1 MSSTICCLI
10 VGVYVDMMVIQR
22 RILFFLSVIVFVCSL
37 SNFVVTS
44 IFQTPCFYPTKI
56 NIGSLPLKGV
66 TFSAKER
73 NPKVFHQYEVDDDC
87 STTKDLLLK
96 YICEVEA
103 VTVFYS
109 PQQQPTVIAKDLSI
123 LRYYAQRDLEGWT
136 RAFKNISFDIS
147 EYSFKQ
153 SIKLSKMSVLLCLG
167 ITSQDKHCLK
177 PSAYKFLTQG
187 QRISQIHFLRD
198 VLWRKDAFCYSL
210 KEALNGYS
218 GWRNFTFP
226 CWVLPQDTELLKKEI
241 QRKGGSYIVKPS
253 FRGEGHGIF
262 IIDSFD
268 EIERLALDNFVVQPF
283 LNSPYL
289 VKGKKFDL
297 RTYVLVTSIS
307 PLRLYF
313 YKEGLVRFASSKY
326 NSNATRGGKQQQY
339 LTNTSVGKK
348 FTKLA
353 NLTWTYKKLSS
364 YFLKKKIDPDKIF
377 AAVHNAIS
385 RTILSSEF
393 RFISDSK

>member
-1 MSSTICCLI
+1 
-10 VGVYVDMMVIQR
+10 MVIIWR
-22 RILFFLSVIVFVCSL
+22 VVFFFSVILFITSL
-37 SNFVVTS
+37 LNFILTLY
-44 IFQTPCFYPTKI
+44 FQTQCVDVTHNIQGLMGGTIFLATKKKRV
-56 NIGSLPLKGV
+56 NSN
-66 TFSAKER
+66 A
-73 NPKVFHQYEVDDDC
+73 FHQYETDDDC
-87 STTKDLLLK
+87 SGAKDPFLK
-96 YICEVEA
+96 HVCEVEA
-103 VTVFYS
+103 ATVFYS

-123 LRYYAQRDLEGWT
+123 LRYYAQRDLEGWV
-136 RAFKNISFDIS
+136 RAYKNISFDIF
-147 EYSFKQ
+147 EYTFKQ
-153 SIKLSKMSVLLCLG
+153 NIRLSKLSVLLCLG

-177 PSAYKFLTQG
+177 PSAYKSLSQG
-187 QRISQIHFLRD
+187 QRINQIHFLRD
-198 VLWRKDAFCYSL
+198 VLWRKDSFCYTL
-210 KEALNGYS
+210 KEALSGYK

-226 CWVLPQDTELLKKEI
+226 CWVLPQDNERLRKEM
-241 QRKGGSYIVKPS
+241 QRTGGNYIVKPS

-268 EIERLALDNFVVQPF
+268 EVQRPTIDNYVVQPF
-283 LNSPYL
+283 LNNPYL

-326 NSNATRGGKQQQY
+326 NANATRGGKEQQY

-348 FTKLA
+348 FAKLA
-353 NLTWTYKKLSS
+353 NLTWTYKKLST
-364 YFLKKKIDPDKIF
+364 YFLKTKIDSDKVF

-385 RTILSSEF
+385 RTVLASEF